1 MISQNAKK
9 LLMLNKNQT
18 AKWLLTNPS
27 IMSVQKANF
36 SAGKKANSVNISL
49 LQPSNINFLF
59 L

>member
-36 SAGKKANSVNISL
+36 SAGKKANSDNKL
-49 LQPSNINFLF
+49 L
-59 L
+59 